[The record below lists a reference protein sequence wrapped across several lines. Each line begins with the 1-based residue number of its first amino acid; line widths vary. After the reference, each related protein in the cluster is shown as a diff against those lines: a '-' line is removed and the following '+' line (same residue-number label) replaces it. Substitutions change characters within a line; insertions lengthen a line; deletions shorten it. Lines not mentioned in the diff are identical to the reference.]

1 MYSVVLMMALSNGAG
16 TPAQDASFAPTT
28 HTTGHYAYRGGRG
41 GCCGCNGGGH
51 GCCGCNGGRGG
62 RGHGCCG
69 NNHGCCGQSA
79 CCNTCC
85 GDGHHATPA
94 PAPAPAKMPA
104 KAALNA
110 DESAASATIVVNL
123 PADAALKVD
132 DQVVESRTLVTPA
145 LDQGREFHYTLT
157 AEIVRD
163 GETLTATKEVAV
175 RAGEET
181 QVSIDFTTAT
191 VAQR

>member
-1 MYSVVLMMALSNGAG
+1 
-16 TPAQDASFAPTT
+16 
-28 HTTGHYAYRGGRG
+28 
-41 GCCGCNGGGH
+41 
-51 GCCGCNGGRGG
+51 
-62 RGHGCCG
+62 
-69 NNHGCCGQSA
+69 
-79 CCNTCC
+79 
-85 GDGHHATPA
+85 
-94 PAPAPAKMPA
+94 MPA
-104 KAALNA
+104 KTDKKASLNA
-110 DESAASATIVVNL
+110 DETDATLAVPASATIVVNL
-123 PADAALKVD
+123 PSDAALKVD
-132 DQVVESRTLVTPA
+132 DQPVESRTLVTPA